1 MNFLITNNQRRH
13 QNWLYDFDRFFEP
26 IQRQSEEM
34 QKSLSLYED
43 IEESADHILL
53 SFDVPGMKEKDFSVK
68 IEDNHLV
75 ISGERKREE
84 SKDESNVVYSRRSY
98 GKFQKSFLLPE
109 TVDATKVEADY
120 RDGVLRVYLPKTEK
134 SKDSAIDVKVKV
146 KDTFFDR
153 LLGRSHKEGEAT
165 VNKTE

>member
-13 QNWLYDFDRFFEP
+13 QSWLQDFDRFFEP
-26 IQRQSEEM
+26 IQRQSLDV

-53 SFDVPGMKEKDFSVK
+53 SFDVPGMKEGDFSIK
-68 IEDNHLV
+68 IEDNYLV

-84 SKDESNVVYSRRSY
+84 SKDNSNVIYSRRSY
-98 GKFQKSFLLPE
+98 GKFQKAFLLPE

-120 RDGVLRVYLPKTEK
+120 REGVLRVYLPKIEK
-134 SKDSAIDVKVKV
+134 PKDSAIEVKVKA

-153 LLGRSHKEGEAT
+153 LIGRAHKESEAV
-165 VNKTE
+165 VNKPE